1 MLRCGSH
8 TIDLSRPV
16 VMGVLNVTPDSFSD
30 GGRYR
35 QVDAAVSHG
44 LRMVEEGAAIID
56 VGGESTRPGADPVDA
71 EEEIR
76 RVVPVIE
83 KLRAQTDAIISVDT
97 SKPQVIRSA
106 AAAGAG
112 LINDVRAL
120 SEEGALE
127 AAVVTQ
133 CAVCLMHMQG
143 DPRSMQLAPCYD
155 DVVNEV
161 KAFLE
166 ERVKVCRAA
175 GMAADRIVID
185 PGFGFGKTLEHNLE
199 LLRHLRELGLA
210 ACGERPPMGSP
221 HAANGRPRMD
231 ALGLREAGTAQRNGR
246 AGLRSRDG
254 CLRGIDLP
262 IMVGLSR
269 KSIVGRLTGR
279 PSGERVH
286 GSVALAVIAVINGA
300 RIVRVHD
307 VGATVD
313 ALNTVMA
320 VQG

>member
-1 MLRCGSH
+1 MLLRCGTQ
-8 TIDLSRPV
+8 TIDLTQPV

-30 GGRYR
+30 GG
-35 QVDAAVSHG
+35 QFLDLAAAVDHG
-44 LRMVEEGAAIID
+44 LHMVEEGAAIVE
-56 VGGESTRPGADPVDA
+56 VGGESTRPGADPVSA

-76 RVVPVIE
+76 RVIPVVE
-83 KLRAQTDAIISVDT
+83 KLRAQTGAIISVDT
-97 SKPQVIRSA
+97 SKPQVMRA
-106 AAAGAG
+106 AAEAGAG

-127 AAVVTQ
+127 AAVATQ
-133 CAVCLMHMQG
+133 CAVCVMHMQG
-143 DPRSMQLAPCYD
+143 DPRSMQLAPHYV

-161 KAFLE
+161 KAFLA
-166 ERVKVCRAA
+166 ERIEVCRAA
-175 GMAADRIVID
+175 GVAADRIVID

-199 LLRHLRELGLA
+199 LLRHLRELGSQPSGA
-210 ACGERPPMGSP
+210 EW
-221 HAANGRPRMD
+221 
-231 ALGLREAGTAQRNGR
+231 
-246 AGLRSRDG
+246 
-254 CLRGIDLP
+254 P

-286 GSVALAVIAVINGA
+286 GSVALAVMAVINGA

-313 ALNTVMA
+313 ALKTVIA
-320 VQG
+320 FDGARRTAASDRLGTDGLANGALEVGE

>member
-1 MLRCGSH
+1 MSFMRCA
-8 TIDLSRPV
+8 TQTLDLTRPV

-30 GGRYR
+30 GGQYR
-35 QVDAAVSHG
+35 EADTAVSHG

-56 VGGESTRPGADPVDA
+56 VGGESTRPGADPVSA

-83 KLRAQTDAIISVDT
+83 KLQAQTDAIISVDT
-97 SKPQVIRSA
+97 SKPQVIRA
-106 AAAGAG
+106 AAAVGAG

-127 AAVVTQ
+127 AAAATQ

-143 DPRSMQLAPCYD
+143 DPRSMQLAPHYD
-155 DVVNEV
+155 DVVSEV

-166 ERVKVCRAA
+166 QRIKVCRAA
-175 GMAADRIVID
+175 GIAADRMVID
-185 PGFGFGKTLEHNLE
+185 PGFGFGKTLEHNLQ
-199 LLRHLRELGLA
+199 LLRHLRELGS
-210 ACGERPPMGSP
+210 E
-221 HAANGRPRMD
+221 
-231 ALGLREAGTAQRNGR
+231 
-246 AGLRSRDG
+246 
-254 CLRGIDLP
+254 IP

-279 PSGERVH
+279 PSGERVY
-286 GSVALAVIAVINGA
+286 GSVALAVMAVINGA

-313 ALNTVMA
+313 ALKTVMA
-320 VQG
+320 VLG

>member
-1 MLRCGSH
+1 VLRCGSQ
-8 TIDLSRPV
+8 TIDLSQPV

-30 GGRYR
+30 GGQYR
-35 QVDAAVSHG
+35 QVNAAVDHG

-56 VGGESTRPGADPVDA
+56 VGGESTRPGADPVYA

-83 KLRAQTDAIISVDT
+83 KLRAQTDAVISVDT
-97 SKPQVIRSA
+97 SKPQVMRAA

-120 SEEGALE
+120 SEKGALE
-127 AAVVTQ
+127 AAVASE

-143 DPRSMQLAPCYD
+143 DPRSMQLAPHYD
-155 DVVNEV
+155 DVVSEV

-166 ERVKVCRAA
+166 QRVHSCRAA
-175 GMAADRIVID
+175 GMAADRMVID
-185 PGFGFGKTLEHNLE
+185 PGFGFGKTLEHNLQ
-199 LLRHLRELGLA
+199 LLRHLGQLGI
-210 ACGERPPMGSP
+210 E
-221 HAANGRPRMD
+221 
-231 ALGLREAGTAQRNGR
+231 
-246 AGLRSRDG
+246 
-254 CLRGIDLP
+254 LP

-279 PSGERVH
+279 PAGERVY
-286 GSVALAVIAVINGA
+286 GSVALAVISVMNGA

-313 ALNTVMA
+313 ALKTVTA
-320 VQG
+320 VLG

>member
-1 MLRCGSH
+1 MLLRCG
-8 TIDLSRPV
+8 TQAIDLAQPV

-30 GGRYR
+30 GGKFL
-35 QVDAAVSHG
+35 DLPAAVDHG
-44 LRMVEEGAAIID
+44 LRMVEEGAAIVD
-56 VGGESTRPGADPVDA
+56 VGGESTRPGAQPVSA

-76 RVVPVIE
+76 RVIPVVE
-83 KLRAQTDAIISVDT
+83 KLRAQTDAIISIDT
-97 SKPQVIRSA
+97 CKPQVMRA
-106 AAAGAG
+106 AAEAGAG

-127 AAVVTQ
+127 VAVASQ
-133 CAVCLMHMQG
+133 CAICVMHMQG
-143 DPRSMQLAPCYD
+143 DPRSMQLAPHYV

-161 KAFLE
+161 KAFLA

-175 GMAADRIVID
+175 GIAAERIVID

-199 LLRHLRELGLA
+199 LLRHLR
-210 ACGERPPMGSP
+210 
-221 HAANGRPRMD
+221 
-231 ALGLREAGTAQRNGR
+231 ALGSQPSGAEW
-246 AGLRSRDG
+246 
-254 CLRGIDLP
+254 P

-286 GSVALAVIAVINGA
+286 GSVALALMAVINGA

-313 ALNTVMA
+313 ALATVVA
-320 VQG
+320 VGPANCAMDGSGGR